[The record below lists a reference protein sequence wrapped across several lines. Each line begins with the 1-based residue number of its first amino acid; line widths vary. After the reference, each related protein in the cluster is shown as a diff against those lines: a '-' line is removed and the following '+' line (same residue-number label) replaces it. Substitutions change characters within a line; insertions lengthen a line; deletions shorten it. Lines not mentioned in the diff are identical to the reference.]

1 MNVVLAELPSFCIA
15 RTLYKPFDK
24 SEIPKITYSALSI
37 IYSFT
42 SCPCKEYKRK
52 DLVVEGTFAVINSLF

>member
-24 SEIPKITYSALSI
+24 SEIPNITYGALSI
-37 IYSFT
+37 LYSFI
-42 SCPCKEYKRK
+42 SCPCKEYKRR
-52 DLVVEGTFAVINSLF
+52 DFVVKGTLAVINSLF